1 MRFHSSEIGQNNWS
15 RYNNKEMDQL
25 LEQGRALWKWE
36 DRKPV
41 YKKVVE
47 LNTEDLAILYTAKSI
62 IPIAYWNYVKG
73 HEAGMSTWFCYYQGG
88 MKKVWM
94 DK

>member
-1 MRFHSSEIGQNNWS
+1 MRLHSSEIGQNNNS
-15 RYNNKEMDQL
+15 HYSNKEMDKL

-36 DRKPV
+36 DRRPV
-41 YKKVVE
+41 YQRVVE
-47 LNTEDLAILYTAKSI
+47 LIKEDLPILYVGKSI

-73 HEAGMSTWFCYYQGG
+73 HEAGMSTWFCYWHGG
-88 MKKVWM
+88 MKKVWL